1 MKALIKSFVETYG
14 PAGSEE
20 QIRSLIEAEISGHV
34 DEVRTDA
41 LGNLIA
47 VKKGDGSGLKVM
59 LAAHMDEI
67 GLIVTH
73 IDDKG
78 FLRFNSVG
86 GVSPHVLLGQ
96 RVIFG
101 NGVVGAVGAE
111 KLDHIKDLRLDKM
124 YIDIGADSKGEAEER
139 VRVGHTCAIH
149 RFMDDLGNR
158 VVSKAMDDRIACA
171 VLVEALRRVDGTPH
185 DVYFVFTVQEEVGLR
200 GARTAAYSIDPD
212 LGIAIDVTRTGDTP
226 ESITMDVRL
235 GGGAA
240 IKVKDSSMIT
250 HPKVKGLLA
259 DTAEAGGIPYQFEV
273 LEHGGTD
280 AGAIHLSRQGVPS
293 GTISIP
299 CRYIHTPTE
308 MVDMGDVKACVD
320 LVVAVLS
327 EPIDI

>member
-47 VKKGDGSGLKVM
+47 VKKGDGSGIKVM

-149 RFMDDLGNR
+149 RFMDDLGSR

-171 VLVEALRRVDGTPH
+171 VLVEALKRIDGTPH

-250 HPKVKGLLA
+250 HPKVKRLLA

-308 MVDMGDVKACVD
+308 MIDMGDVKACVD

>member
-1 MKALIKSFVETYG
+1 LKALIKSFVETYG

-47 VKKGDGSGLKVM
+47 VKKGDGSGIKVM

-149 RFMDDLGNR
+149 RFMDDLGSR

-171 VLVEALRRVDGTPH
+171 VLVEALKRIDGTPH

-250 HPKVKGLLA
+250 HPKVKRLLA

-308 MVDMGDVKACVD
+308 MIDMGDVKACVD